1 VITNDQIWWHLARAS
16 GIVAWVLLASS
27 VVWGLL
33 LSTRLLREVDR
44 PAWLLDLHRWLG
56 TLTWATTAVH
66 LATLMA
72 DSFVQFTAADLFI
85 PFSSSW
91 KPGAI
96 AWGIVAMYLLVVI
109 QVSSRWMRQLPRP
122 VWHAIHLASYP
133 TFAMVSIH
141 SFAAGTD
148 AGNRLFL
155 VLGTS
160 LVVVV
165 GVTTAARIVLQTG
178 TKRGSQLQRA
188 NRPKS
193 RANA

>member
-1 VITNDQIWWHLARAS
+1 MITNDQIWWHLARAS
-16 GIVAWVLLASS
+16 GIVAWVLLTTS

-56 TLTWATTAVH
+56 TLTWATTIIH
-66 LATLMA
+66 LGTLMA
-72 DSFVQFTAADLFI
+72 DSYVQFSATDLFI
-85 PFSSSW
+85 PFASSW

-96 AWGIVAMYLLVVI
+96 AWGIIAVYLLVVI
-109 QVSSRWMRQLPRP
+109 QVSSRWMRRLPRP
-122 VWHAIHLASYP
+122 IWHAIHLASYP

-148 AGNRLFL
+148 ADNNLFL

-160 LVVVV
+160 LVAVVV
-165 GVTTAARIVLQTG
+165 IITAARLALKTG
-178 TKRGSQLQRA
+178 TERRSQVRRT
-188 NRPKS
+188 NR
-193 RANA
+193 